1 MFKLRVIMVLI
12 IAWVDLCKHSY
23 KHRLKLQYVAGVG
36 IQWIKTSTSSNH
48 PFEEGP
54 FPNLIIAYLEQL
66 LLLA

>member
-1 MFKLRVIMVLI
+1 MG
-12 IAWVDLCKHSY
+12 KHSY